1 MGLPSRVLAL
11 ALSLAVAGCQAPSG
25 SSLAPPSQTAPVP
38 ADAQLLLCSGGWS
51 ARAGAPREVFAVR
64 ADGGGLTR
72 LTFCNGEAQAC
83 DNVAV
88 TAAADRA
95 RLAVVRIT
103 ADSNKDGRLAPP
115 DDAGLVV
122 IDLARKL
129 EAPAVP
135 AGERVRSV
143 DWSATEDLL
152 VYGGSNAV
160 TAADEDLFRSG
171 LSGKDRATLVT
182 TTDRDRSLRIDPSG
196 QVGVFER
203 LDGQG
208 RGSLWGLTNAP
219 VAVTPGPTQ
228 AGPLPG
234 SDYAAGSDSTPDF
247 SPDGRQIVF
256 RRLTGRTGAVEAWDL
271 VVRDL
276 TGGAEKVIV
285 TGLAYRDAPDW
296 GPDGIAFAE
305 SDAAGSRLVLVAS
318 DGTNRRVPV
327 TLPAGS
333 SLSSVRWLA
342 PPAAR

>member
-1 MGLPSRVLAL
+1 MGCSSRVPAL
-11 ALSLAVAGCQAPSG
+11 ALSLALAGCNARSG
-25 SSLAPPSQTAPVP
+25 STLAPPSQTAPVP

-72 LTFCNGEAQAC
+72 LTFCNGEEQAC

-88 TAAADRA
+88 AAAASRA
-95 RLAVVRIT
+95 RLAVVRIA
-103 ADSNKDGRLAPP
+103 ADSNQDGRFAPP

-135 AGERVRSV
+135 AAEKVRSV
-143 DWSATEDLL
+143 DWSPTEDLL
-152 VYGGSNAV
+152 VYGGASTV
-160 TAADEDLFRSG
+160 SPADEDLFRSG
-171 LSGKDRATLVT
+171 LSGKDRTTLVA

-203 LDGQG
+203 LDSQG

-219 VAVTPGPTQ
+219 VAVTPGPT
-228 AGPLPG
+228 AGGPLPG
-234 SDYAAGSDSTPDF
+234 SDYAPGSDSTPAF
-247 SPDGRQIVF
+247 SPDGGQIVF
-256 RRLTGRTGAVEAWDL
+256 RRLTGKSGALETWDL

-276 TGGAEKVIV
+276 ETDSETVIV
-285 TGLAYRDAPDW
+285 TGPAFRDAPDW
-296 GPDGIAFAE
+296 SSLGIAFAE
-305 SDAAGSRLVLVAS
+305 IDGTGSRLVVVAP
-318 DGTNRRVPV
+318 DGTSRRVPV

-342 PPAAR
+342 PPATR